1 MRPLLITTLLS
12 FLATTACAPQTSV
25 ADAPRNDLQ
34 GALGGQVDFAQT
46 HVVAA
51 TRRIFDPFL
60 VPHKA
65 ALVMFRP
72 IKPVTDVDMT
82 ITLNGST
89 TTVRMERPE
98 ALPSTAVYDQENTF
112 SGKTIEGSYPKFR
125 ENTFS
130 YQVPWNLFSPDARIS
145 FQQAGNPSNQGSLSA
160 DKFVFMTPES
170 EGLVLMN
177 IKGCVFKGESTCRDT
192 LDQFDGEYN
201 PAAARIAAREMLSEL
216 PTQRLHL
223 GTGKAYWPRIIAMGP
238 DQKPHVYD
246 KTNGMEWAEFGD
258 KTLPAKVGMG
268 NYWRAASNLG
278 DKKSGYPVAI
288 TGQLLDTP
296 EGMPPLPPGVAAS
309 CGGNSCNY
317 PYFPDG
323 FWHETGHAFG
333 LPHDTPGRYEDW
345 SYRAY
350 DNVFLPNT
358 HPDPHRYGLPVDY
371 LGLHYFGHVLGSLS
385 APPWHPSTASAPLI
399 DEFEKLGLNSTE
411 GASWKRYIAPY
422 THQQTLRVQQ
432 RFGRLPDG
440 AEYAELGDDHR
451 PPAVGVTGAAA
462 DDGQSFEKK
471 PLSQGFLDAGI
482 QLPASLP
489 PLLSPKANQV
499 PVETA
504 VPVHTLVATF
514 SDPSHNRDGINQIY
528 PAILSN
534 YGNVFS
540 PAQLSTSSVTNP
552 QRSTSDSAL
561 MTVTSQCLAS
571 EHDQLVLKACDDESA
586 QLDIQSVPPQNEAE
600 APLAPII
607 IVRNSAGRCLD
618 FNFNFRSCSNI
629 EPQVRW
635 RGRIDL
641 TNNSRLLKLQES
653 NTGKFITPIGN
664 QGLALLAD
672 SSDNELVHF
681 KPGDD
686 RSPHIYQVDVHYVSG
701 AVETHL
707 LYAGPIGK
715 DTLKT
720 AAFNVNSE
728 RKPVKAVLKVDDTVV
743 HERQLEDNPLP
754 LAISMGAEHGEQINR
769 VWEPQW
775 LYSKEQNACL
785 KATDQGLK
793 LATCNAEAI
802 WRLPYK
808 KVFPHQFD
816 AYQPL
821 DISGRCIN
829 ASLATGECHFPRKDT
844 VWWTRQDLTQTP
856 SDIYLQELITG
867 RFITTTH
874 GSDTPVLAP
883 LGQAEN
889 QHFQKRALVK
899 FLVLHNGR
907 YLTPSRGTV
916 AFSDGGQREMV
927 RWYMI
932 STATTP
938 LPDGSTEITL
948 MNGDGQCLNDEL
960 RLQECAQPHA
970 DKLTWLT
977 RKDLIGRL
985 FWIRLQNKKN
995 GKFLDVGEDGTV
1007 SLKPLAGDSQVFNY
1021 VIPLQ

>member
-12 FLATTACAPQTSV
+12 CLATTAWVPQTNA

-34 GALGGQVDFAQT
+34 GALEGQVDFAQT

-51 TRRIFDPFL
+51 TRRVFDPFL
-60 VPHKA
+60 VPDKA
-65 ALVMFRP
+65 ALVLFRP

-82 ITLNGST
+82 ITLNGRT

-98 ALPSTAVYDQENTF
+98 ALPGTAVYDQENTF
-112 SGKTIEGSYPKFR
+112 SGKSIEGSYPKFR

-130 YQVPWNLFSPDARIS
+130 YQVPWNLFSADARIS
-145 FQQAGNPSNQGSLSA
+145 FQQAGNPSNQGSLPA

-177 IKGCVFKGESTCRDT
+177 IKGCIFKDELTCRDT
-192 LDQFDGEYN
+192 VDQFDGESN
-201 PAAARIAAREMLSEL
+201 PTAARIAAREMLSEL

-238 DQKPHVYD
+238 DQKPHVYYQ
-246 KTNGMEWAEFGD
+246 TNGMEWAEFGD

-268 NYWRAASNLG
+268 DYWRAASKLG
-278 DKKSGYPVAI
+278 DKRSGYPVAI

-296 EGMPPLPPGVAAS
+296 GSMPPFPPDVGAS
-309 CGGNSCNY
+309 CGGNSCN
-317 PYFPDG
+317 FPHVPNG
-323 FWHETGHAFG
+323 FWHEAGHAFG
-333 LPHDTPGRYEDW
+333 LAHDTPARYEDW

-358 HPDPHRYGLPVDY
+358 HPDPRRYGLPVDY
-371 LGLHYFGHVLGSLS
+371 LGLHYFGHVVGSLS
-385 APPWHPSTASAPLI
+385 ALPWHPSTASAPLI
-399 DEFEKLGLNSTE
+399 DEFEKLGLRSTE
-411 GASWKRYIAPY
+411 RASWKHYIAPY

-451 PPAVGVTGAAA
+451 PPAIAVTAVAAEE
-462 DDGQSFEKK
+462 GKGSEEKVSSG
-471 PLSQGFLDAGI
+471 LLDSGI
-482 QLPASLP
+482 QQPAPLR
-489 PLLSPKANQV
+489 PLLSPEANQV

-504 VPVHTLVATF
+504 VPVHTLVVTF

-540 PAQLSTSSVTNP
+540 PAPLSARSATSL
-552 QRSTSDSAL
+552 QRSARYHAL
-561 MTVTSQCLAS
+561 MTLTLQCLAS
-571 EHDQLVLKACDDESA
+571 ENDQLVSKACDDQSA
-586 QLDIQSVPPQNEAE
+586 QLDIQTVPPENAAE
-600 APLAPII
+600 APLAPIV
-607 IVRNSAGRCLD
+607 IVRNSAGKCLD
-618 FNFNFRSCSNI
+618 FDFNFRSCVNA

-653 NTGKFITPIGN
+653 RTGKFITPIGN
-664 QGLALLAD
+664 RDLALLAN
-672 SSDNELVHF
+672 SSDNELSDF

-686 RSPHIYQVDVHYVSG
+686 RSTHTYRVDIHYASG
-701 AVETHL
+701 AIETHL
-707 LYAGPIGK
+707 VYAGPIAI

-720 AAFNVNSE
+720 AVFNVSSA
-728 RKPVKAVLKVDDTVV
+728 RRPVKAVLKVDDAVT
-743 HERQLEDNPLP
+743 HERQLEANRLP
-754 LAISMGAEHGEQINR
+754 PAISMGAEHGEQINR
-769 VWEPQW
+769 AWEPQW
-775 LYSKEQNACL
+775 LYSKEQDACL
-785 KATDQGLK
+785 TATDQGLK
-793 LATCNAEAI
+793 LAACNADAI
-802 WRLPYK
+802 WRLPFK
-808 KVFPHQFD
+808 KVHPHQFD
-816 AYQPL
+816 TYEPL

-856 SDIYLQELITG
+856 SEIYLQELITG

-883 LGQAEN
+883 LSPGEEQR
-889 QHFQKRALVK
+889 FQKWGLPKLLVMHK
-899 FLVLHNGR
+899 HR
-907 YLTPSRGTV
+907 YLITSGGTV
-916 AFSDGGQREMV
+916 AFSSGRGRHADK
-927 RWYMI
+927 WYMI
-932 STATTP
+932 NTPAKP
-938 LPDGSTEITL
+938 LPDGSTELTL
-948 MNGDGQCLNDEL
+948 MNDAGQCLNDEL
-960 RLQECAQPHA
+960 QLQVCAQPRA

-977 RKDLIGRL
+977 RKDLTGTP
-985 FWIRLQNKKN
+985 FKTRLQNKKTRQ
-995 GKFLDVGEDGTV
+995 FLEVGQDGTV
-1007 SLKPLAGDSQVFNY
+1007 SLKPLAGDAQVFDY
-1021 VIPLQ
+1021 VLTIE